1 MRTREL
7 AALRGQIDEA
17 DRELVAA
24 LVKRYDIVRQ
34 VGTIKQAQGIAVYDP
49 KREGQVLD
57 KVARLAGR
65 PEYAAAVKAV
75 YQTIMDEAKKLEK

>member
-1 MRTREL
+1 M
-7 AALRGQIDEA
+7 
-17 DRELVAA
+17 
-24 LVKRYDIVRQ
+24 
-34 VGTIKQAQGIAVYDP
+34 
-49 KREGQVLD
+49 D